1 MFEHFRVMLLTTN
14 CAVCGSDASTRC
26 SGCFSVAYCK
36 TDCQKSHW
44 SQHKPNC
51 QKPFAVK
58 ESKKVGRYMVAT
70 RDIKPGEIIL
80 REKAAVVGPSLEQSK
95 PVCLGCSASLV
106 KTWHLC
112 QVCQAPLCSKKCE
125 KHPLHVEECK

>member
-1 MFEHFRVMLLTTN
+1 MLLTTN

-36 TDCQKSHW
+36 TDCQK
-44 SQHKPNC
+44 
-51 QKPFAVK
+51 PFAVK

-70 RDIKPGEIIL
+70 RDLKAGEIIL

-95 PVCLGCSASLV
+95 AVCLGCSASLQ

-112 QVCQAPLCSKKCE
+112 QVCQGPLCSKQCE
-125 KHPLHVEECK
+125 KRPLHVEECKVLKINKE

>member
-1 MFEHFRVMLLTTN
+1 MFENFRQMLLTTS

-44 SQHKPNC
+44 AEHKPNC
-51 QKPFAVK
+51 QKPFALK

-70 RDIKPGEIIL
+70 RDLKVGEIIL

-95 PVCLGCSASLV
+95 PVCLGCSASLQ

-112 QVCQAPLCSKKCE
+112 QVCQGPLCSKQCE